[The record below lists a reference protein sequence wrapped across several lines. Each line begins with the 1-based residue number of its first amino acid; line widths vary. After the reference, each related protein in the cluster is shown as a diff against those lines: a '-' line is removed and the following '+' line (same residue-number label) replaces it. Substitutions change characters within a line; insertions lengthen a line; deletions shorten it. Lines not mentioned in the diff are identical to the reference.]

1 MLLHERGFT
10 REQVLL
16 RLTEL
21 GRKRWEFVAVVGHDQ
36 LDSLVLKRPRDA
48 AMPLI

>member
-1 MLLHERGFT
+1 MLLHERGLT

-21 GRKRWEFVAVVGHDQ
+21 GRKRWEFVAVVGYEQ

-48 AMPLI
+48 AIPLI